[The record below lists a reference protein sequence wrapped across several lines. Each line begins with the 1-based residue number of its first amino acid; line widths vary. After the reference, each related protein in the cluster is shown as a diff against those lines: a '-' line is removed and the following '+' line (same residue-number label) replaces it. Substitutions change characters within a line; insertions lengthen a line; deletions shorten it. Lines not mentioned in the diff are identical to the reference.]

1 MQAGST
7 TRSPERARV
16 SSHDGSDASL
26 KRRQVGTGTKNSG
39 ALAEWTNWQTRS
51 IQPCLRMSCA
61 VLAIRAVIGA
71 AIREHGIAL
80 GDSRFGVDFNP
91 SRNPRI
97 ADIKRR
103 AADPIDA
110 IETIAGENRPSEI
123 ARFKALTVTDIEAVA
138 MWTAKAAAQS
148 GHSVIQRVT
157 CRLVP
162 PAPRVDVPHVTR
174 ADLLD
179 LLTAPRRTRQSSS
192 RRRPLAPPGRPAVRL
207 DEEAPPAT
215 AATPPS
221 GFPSCPHKRL
231 ETSPPHPASP
241 GRTKPPNAAAPEHTR
256 ICAFRPPR
264 GPLHRTP
271 RRLATRPKPPST
283 RPKVPLTR
291 PSSHAQTRQRA
302 ARSPCTQRAACAAA
316 SSLRLHHLVARLSHN
331 RGVWISD

>member
-1 MQAGST
+1 MLA
-7 TRSPERARV
+7 
-16 SSHDGSDASL
+16 DGLHGISDSL
-26 KRRQVGTGTKNSG
+26 
-39 ALAEWTNWQTRS
+39 
-51 IQPCLRMSCA
+51 
-61 VLAIRAVIGA
+61 VIGS
-71 AIREHGIAL
+71 AIREHGIDL
-80 GDSRFGVDFNP
+80 GDSRFGIVSNP
-91 SRNPRI
+91 FRNPRI

-103 AADPIDA
+103 AADLFDA
-110 IETIAGENRPSEI
+110 IETIGDEDPPSEI
-123 ARFKALTVTDIEAVA
+123 ARLKLRAMTDIEAGA
-138 MWTAKAAAQS
+138 MRAAKSAAQS
-148 GHSVIQRVT
+148 GRRVTRLVT
-157 CRLVP
+157 CRLVAR
-162 PAPRVDVPHVTR
+162 APRVDVPHVTR
-174 ADLLD
+174 AD

-192 RRRPLAPPGRPAVRL
+192 RRRPLAPPGRSAVRL

-291 PSSHAQTRQRA
+291 PSPHAQTQQRA
-302 ARSPCTQRAACAAA
+302 ARSPCATRGACAAA
-316 SSLRLHHLVARLSHN
+316 SVPRLQHLVAPPLHN
-331 RGVWISD
+331 REIKLSD